1 MSSGSGA
8 AGQVFRNVQ
17 ILPIATPRFDSA
29 FPAAATGDTNPKMS
43 LPEQAFSGKDDEI
56 EGIRFVDYKDESQLE
71 RVMSLVGRD
80 LSEPYSSE
88 HCISVRCGFFICE
101 NLFIRCSFI
110 RL

>member
-1 MSSGSGA
+1 MALPDDLYYIRGGRPILSQRPNFAQSS
-8 AGQVFRNVQ
+8 
-17 ILPIATPRFDSA
+17 ILRSSVK
-29 FPAAATGDTNPKMS
+29 PAAATGETNPKMS

-88 HCISVRCGFFICE
+88 YLILVRCGFVY
-101 NLFIRCSFI
+101 L
-110 RL
+110 